1 MAEDDEGAKKAE
13 VIDPTDVLNDWLVTR
28 VVSTFR
34 CPREKAVGMCN
45 NEASRAAIETFYQKE
60 DVQRLVV
67 TTNPDP
73 TAVRAR
79 DEATR
84 GARSPPA
91 SPLDA
96 IAKIETLGA
105 STPPGRPAAAGGD
118 RPIRASSVPSVHPR
132 ERSARAAPDPSL
144 RVAPRSALTPHPS
157 SSPRLSP
164 SLRPRIRKTP
174 EERRCAS

>member
-1 MAEDDEGAKKAE
+1 MAEDDEGAKKPE
-13 VIDPTDVLNDWLVTR
+13 VIDDTDVLNDWLVTR

-45 NEASRAAIETFYQKE
+45 NEASRAAIETFYQKA

-67 TTNPDP
+67 TMNPEP

-105 STPPGRPAAAGGD
+105 STPPGVPRRRAATD
-118 RPIRASSVPSVHPR
+118 
-132 ERSARAAPDPSL
+132 RSARRRSRASTLAS
-144 RVAPRSALTPHPS
+144 APRAQPPIPHSA
-157 SSPRLSP
+157 SPRA
-164 SLRPRIRKTP
+164 RH
-174 EERRCAS
+174 

>member
-13 VIDPTDVLNDWLVTR
+13 AIDPTDVLNDWLVTR

-67 TTNPDP
+67 TMNPDL
-73 TAVRAR
+73 TAVRSR
-79 DEATR
+79 GEATR

-105 STPPGRPAAAGGD
+105 STPSGVPRRRAATD
-118 RPIRASSVPSVHPR
+118 
-132 ERSARAAPDPSL
+132 RSARRRSRASTLAS
-144 RVAPRSALTPHPS
+144 APRAQPPIPHSA
-157 SSPRLSP
+157 SPRA
-164 SLRPRIRKTP
+164 RH
-174 EERRCAS
+174 

>member
-13 VIDPTDVLNDWLVTR
+13 AIDPTDVLNDWLVTR

-67 TTNPDP
+67 TMNPDP

-105 STPPGRPAAAGGD
+105 STPSGVPRRRAATD
-118 RPIRASSVPSVHPR
+118 
-132 ERSARAAPDPSL
+132 RSARRRSRASTLAS
-144 RVAPRSALTPHPS
+144 APRAQPPIPHSA
-157 SSPRLSP
+157 SPRA
-164 SLRPRIRKTP
+164 RH
-174 EERRCAS
+174 

>member
-1 MAEDDEGAKKAE
+1 MAEDDEGAKKPE
-13 VIDPTDVLNDWLVTR
+13 VIDDTDVLNDWLVTR

-45 NEASRAAIETFYQKE
+45 NEASRAAIETFYSKD

-67 TTNPDP
+67 TMNPDP

-105 STPPGRPAAAGGD
+105 STPPGVPRRRAATD
-118 RPIRASSVPSVHPR
+118 
-132 ERSARAAPDPSL
+132 RSARRRSRASTLAS
-144 RVAPRSALTPHPS
+144 APRAQPPIPHSA
-157 SSPRLSP
+157 SPRA
-164 SLRPRIRKTP
+164 RH
-174 EERRCAS
+174 

>member
-105 STPPGRPAAAGGD
+105 STPSRGGGR
-118 RPIRASSVPSVHPR
+118 RPTDLRVVGPERPPSRALR
-132 ERSARAAPDPSL
+132 ARSASAALEAVWRGDVKGGAGARVCVACEGAEYL
-144 RVAPRSALTPHPS
+144 RG
-157 SSPRLSP
+157 
-164 SLRPRIRKTP
+164 
-174 EERRCAS
+174 RRVL

>member
-67 TTNPDP
+67 TMNPDL

-79 DEATR
+79 GEATR

-164 SLRPRIRKTP
+164 SLRPRIRR
-174 EERRCAS
+174 RRCAS

>member
-45 NEASRAAIETFYQKE
+45 NEASRAAIETFYGKD

-67 TTNPDP
+67 TMNPDP

-79 DEATR
+79 GEATR

-105 STPPGRPAAAGGD
+105 STPPGVPRRRAATD
-118 RPIRASSVPSVHPR
+118 
-132 ERSARAAPDPSL
+132 RSARRRSRASTLAS
-144 RVAPRSALTPHPS
+144 APRAQPPIPHSA
-157 SSPRLSP
+157 SPRA
-164 SLRPRIRKTP
+164 RH
-174 EERRCAS
+174 

>member
-13 VIDPTDVLNDWLVTR
+13 VIDDTDVLNDWLVTR

-34 CPREKAVGMCN
+34 CPREKAVAMCN

-67 TTNPDP
+67 TMNPDP

-105 STPPGRPAAAGGD
+105 STPSGVPRRRAATD
-118 RPIRASSVPSVHPR
+118 
-132 ERSARAAPDPSL
+132 RSARRRSRASTLAS
-144 RVAPRSALTPHPS
+144 APRAQPPIPHSA
-157 SSPRLSP
+157 SPRA
-164 SLRPRIRKTP
+164 RH
-174 EERRCAS
+174 

>member
-1 MAEDDEGAKKAE
+1 MAEDDEGAKKPE
-13 VIDPTDVLNDWLVTR
+13 VIDDTDVLNDWLVTR

-45 NEASRAAIETFYQKE
+45 NEASRAAIETFYSKD

-67 TTNPDP
+67 TMNPDP

-79 DEATR
+79 GEATR

-105 STPPGRPAAAGGD
+105 STPPGVPRRRAATD
-118 RPIRASSVPSVHPR
+118 
-132 ERSARAAPDPSL
+132 RSARRRSRASTLAS
-144 RVAPRSALTPHPS
+144 APRAQPPIPHSA
-157 SSPRLSP
+157 SPRA
-164 SLRPRIRKTP
+164 RH
-174 EERRCAS
+174 